1 MNNDGVNCYNCSK
14 IHFKNLFYKELTPHY
29 SMYVRRIY

>member
-1 MNNDGVNCYNCSK
+1 MMELIVTNCSK
-14 IHFKNLFYKELTPHY
+14 IHFKNQFYKELTPHY